1 MRIMI
6 VTDQYPPMVGGVPTV
21 THGLA
26 LDFANREHQVWVVAP
41 SYGAHDTR
49 TVEDKVRVFRFSSFE
64 WPAYEGLR
72 IPFLPFVPVRNLI
85 KKTDPD
91 IIHIHSPIVLGN
103 IAQILAGGL
112 RKPVIATN
120 HYMPTNVNNSLMSEP
135 LIGRYLS
142 NITYSYLVH
151 FCNRCEY
158 VTAPTQTALNLLYE
172 YGLRAPARPISNGI
186 DLQKFSPGPRDSA
199 VLQHF
204 KLPTEQ
210 PLLLHVNRLSEE
222 KRIDVLIDA
231 LTKTKSNVHVALAG
245 TGPAETEL
253 RALVKRLHLQER
265 ISFLGFVQDE
275 DLLQLRRSADIF
287 AIPSEAELQSL
298 ATMEAMACGLP
309 VIAANSW
316 ALPELV
322 HPEENGFLFPPGNSN
337 ELARYID
344 ILAHDEA
351 LRKRMGEESLRI
363 IVKHDR
369 NKVLEEWEELY
380 RRLAV
385 EFHDEKERRKQLRM
399 AHRNRTPIPEELRN
413 VQLPR
418 IRRTGELAFD
428 QKQGNRKWRSK
439 NRKDYTGEL

>member
-26 LDFANREHQVWVVAP
+26 VDFANREHQVWVVAP
-41 SYGAHDTR
+41 NYGSRDTR
-49 TVEDKVRVFRFSSFE
+49 TVEDKVRVYRFSSFE

-85 KKTDPD
+85 KKVDPD

-120 HYMPTNVNNSLMSEP
+120 HYMPTNINNSLMSEP
-135 LIGRYLS
+135 LIGKYLS

-186 DLQKFSPGPRDSA
+186 DLQKYSPGAKDLT
-199 VLQHF
+199 VLQRF

-222 KRIDVLIDA
+222 KRIHVLIDA
-231 LTKTKSNVHVALAG
+231 MAKIKSNAHLALVG
-245 TGPAETEL
+245 TGPIAAEL
-253 RALVKRLHLQER
+253 RAQVEHLHLQER

-275 DLLQLRRSADIF
+275 DLLLLRRTADLF
-287 AIPSEAELQSL
+287 VIPSEAELQSL

-309 VIAANSW
+309 VIAANAW

-322 HPEENGFLFPPGNSN
+322 HPEENGFLFQPGNSN
-337 ELARYID
+337 ELAKYID
-344 ILAHDEA
+344 VLVNDTAMKQH
-351 LRKRMGEESLRI
+351 MGEESLRI
-363 IVKHDR
+363 ISKHDR
-369 NKVLEEWEELY
+369 SKVLEEWEELY
-380 RRLAV
+380 RRLAI
-385 EFHDEKERRKQLRM
+385 EFHDEKERRKQLRL
-399 AHRNRTPIPEELRN
+399 ARKNRTAIPQELQN

-418 IRRTGELAFD
+418 IRRTGDLAFD
-428 QKQGNRKWRSK
+428 QKNRRRRNK
-439 NRKDYTGEL
+439 NSQDPTLEP

>member
-26 LDFANREHQVWVVAP
+26 VDFANREHQVWVVAP
-41 SYGAHDTR
+41 NYGSRDTR
-49 TVEDKVRVFRFSSFE
+49 SVEDKVRVYRFSSFE

-85 KKTDPD
+85 KKVDPD

-120 HYMPTNVNNSLMSEP
+120 HYMPTNINNSLMSEP
-135 LIGRYLS
+135 LIGKYLS

-186 DLQKFSPGPRDSA
+186 DLQKYSPGAKDLA
-199 VLQHF
+199 VLQRF

-222 KRIDVLIDA
+222 KRINVLIDA
-231 LTKTKSNVHVALAG
+231 MAKIKSNAHLALVG
-245 TGPAETEL
+245 TGPIAAELQAQVEH
-253 RALVKRLHLQER
+253 LHLQER

-275 DLLQLRRSADIF
+275 DLLLLRRTADLF
-287 AIPSEAELQSL
+287 VIPSEAELQSL

-309 VIAANSW
+309 VIAANAW

-322 HPEENGFLFPPGNSN
+322 HPEENGFLFQPGNSI
-337 ELARYID
+337 ELAKYVD
-344 ILAHDEA
+344 ILVNNTAM
-351 LRKRMGEESLRI
+351 KQRMGEESLRI
-363 IVKHDR
+363 ISKHNR
-369 NKVLEEWEELY
+369 SKVLEEWEELY
-380 RRLAV
+380 RRLAI
-385 EFHDEKERRKQLRM
+385 EFHDEKERRKQLRL
-399 AHRNRTPIPEELRN
+399 ARKNRTAIPQELQN

-418 IRRTGELAFD
+418 IRRTGDLAFD
-428 QKQGNRKWRSK
+428 QKQGNRRRRNKSRQ
-439 NRKDYTGEL
+439 DPTLEP

>member
-26 LDFANREHQVWVVAP
+26 VDFANREHQVWVVAP
-41 SYGAHDTR
+41 NYGSRDTR
-49 TVEDKVRVFRFSSFE
+49 TVEDKVRVYRFSSFE

-85 KKTDPD
+85 KKVDPD

-120 HYMPTNVNNSLMSEP
+120 HYMPTNINNSLMSEP
-135 LIGRYLS
+135 LIGKYLS

-186 DLQKFSPGPRDSA
+186 DLQKYSPGARDLA
-199 VLQHF
+199 VLQRF

-222 KRIDVLIDA
+222 KRINVLIDA
-231 LTKTKSNVHVALAG
+231 TAKIKSNAHLALVG
-245 TGPAETEL
+245 TGPAVVEL
-253 RALVKRLHLQER
+253 HAQVERLQLQER
-265 ISFLGFVQDE
+265 ISFLGFVQDA
-275 DLLQLRRSADIF
+275 DLLQLRRAADLF
-287 AIPSEAELQSL
+287 VIPSEAELQSL

-309 VIAANSW
+309 VIAANAW

-322 HPEENGFLFPPGNSN
+322 HPEENGFLFQPGNSD
-337 ELARYID
+337 ELAKYID
-344 ILAHDEA
+344 ILASDTAMKQH
-351 LRKRMGEESLRI
+351 MGGESLRI
-363 IVKHDR
+363 ISKHDR
-369 NKVLEEWEELY
+369 NNVLEEWEELY
-380 RRLAV
+380 RRLAI
-385 EFHDEKERRKQLRM
+385 EFHDEKERRKQLRL
-399 AHRNRTPIPEELRN
+399 ARKNRTAIPKELQN

-418 IRRTGELAFD
+418 IRRTGDLAFD
-428 QKQGNRKWRSK
+428 QKQGNRRWRSK
-439 NRKDYTGEL
+439 QDDGEKQ